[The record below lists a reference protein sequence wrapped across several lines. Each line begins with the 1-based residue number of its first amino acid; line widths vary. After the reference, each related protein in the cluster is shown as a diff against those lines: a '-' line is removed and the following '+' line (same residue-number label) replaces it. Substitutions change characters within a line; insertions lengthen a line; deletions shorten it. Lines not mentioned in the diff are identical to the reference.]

1 MDSNGFRV
9 KFSNAQKQVVCQLLN
24 VIQSAKDGDSVQAA
38 IRQAWSAR
46 DTAARAKLETSL

>member
-9 KFSNAQKQVVCQLLN
+9 KFSNAQKQVVYQLLK
-24 VIQSAKDGDSVQAA
+24 VIQGAKHADSVQAA

-46 DTAARAKLETSL
+46 DTAARAKLETFL